1 MFSQFQNSLL
11 SLVRSFALAF
21 QKVFSF
27 VFSPGVLFAQIL
39 FYGPKAVFHAKAS
52 KHKEAIRSS
61 QTFIRTTLLGR
72 FLLRPLLLTALTA
85 AELLLKVVSLIFWP
99 ILFVVSKFE
108 RLVPRN
114 GDICTL
120 TPEMRYHMWL
130 MRRTFWH

>member
-1 MFSQFQNSLL
+1 MFSLFQNSLL
-11 SLVRSFALAF
+11 SLVRSFSEIF
-21 QKVFSF
+21 CKVFSF

-52 KHKEAIRSS
+52 KHKEAISNS

-72 FLLRPLLLTALTA
+72 FLLKPLLLSVLTA
-85 AELLLKVVSLIFWP
+85 AELLLKIVSLIFWP
-99 ILFVVSKFE
+99 ILFVVGKFE

-114 GDICTL
+114 GDIRQL